1 MTVWT
6 LKQIA
11 DHIDGEVIGDKDF
24 KVVSVGT
31 LQAAKSNQI
40 SFLSN
45 TKYKK
50 YLVETS
56 AGAVI
61 VHESMS
67 ADVPNNAI
75 VVRDPYIAYAK
86 AASLLNPAETGNKGI
101 HPSASVDENSNIHPS
116 VSIAAQVV
124 IESGVELAEDV
135 VIGPCCVL
143 MNDVKIGKGTR
154 LTANITLCKS
164 VVMGKNGIIHPGAVI
179 GADGFGI
186 ANEHGKWI
194 KVPQVGSVEI
204 GNDVEIGANTT
215 IDRGAIDNTIIGNG
229 VKLDNQI
236 QIGHNVVIGDNTVI
250 AGCTG
255 IAGSTKIGQN
265 CVVGGGVGISGHLEI
280 CDGVQFTGMTMV
292 TKSVN
297 TPGVYSSG
305 IPVEPARQWHK
316 NVIRYR
322 QMDKLVGR
330 VKRLEK
336 QIKAES

>member
-1 MTVWT
+1 MWT
-6 LKQIA
+6 LEQIA
-11 DHIDGEVIGDKDF
+11 NYVGGSVIGDELFQVD
-24 KVVSVGT
+24 SVGT
-31 LQAAKSNQI
+31 LQTAKENQL

-50 YLVETS
+50 YLVNTK

-61 VHESMS
+61 VHADMAS
-67 ADVPNNAI
+67 DVPNNAI
-75 VVRDPYIAYAK
+75 VVNDPYIAYAK
-86 AASLLNPAETGNKGI
+86 AASLLNPADTAYKGI
-101 HPSASVDENSNIHPS
+101 HPSAFVDENSKIHPS

-124 IESGVELAEDV
+124 IEAGVELAEDV
-135 VIGPCCVL
+135 VIGPGCVL
-143 MNDVKIGKGTR
+143 LNDVKIGKGTR
-154 LTANITLCKS
+154 LVANITLCKS
-164 VVMGKNGIIHPGAVI
+164 VTLGQNGIIHPGTVI

-186 ANEHGKWI
+186 ANDQGKWI
-194 KVPQVGSVEI
+194 KVPQIGSVEV
-204 GNDVEIGANTT
+204 GDDVEIGANTT

-236 QIGHNVVIGDNTVI
+236 QIGHNVIIGDNTVI

-265 CVVGGGVGISGHLEI
+265 CIIGGGVGISGHLEI

-297 TPGVYSSG
+297 TPGAYSSG
-305 IPVEPARQWHK
+305 IPAEPTKQWHK

-322 QMDKLVGR
+322 QMDKLTVR
-330 VKRLEK
+330 VKQLEK
-336 QIKAES
+336 SNET